1 MTGLLLQFWP
11 YIAGA
16 VAAVFA
22 GWKLRQAGINA
33 ERTRQALE
41 KLAVAEDRLAMDREA
56 TAIQRRV
63 SGLTDEEAKKEAMR
77 WSRP

>member
-1 MTGLLLQFWP
+1 MGFLLQFWP

-22 GWKLRQAGINA
+22 GWRLRQTGINA
-33 ERTRQALE
+33 ERARQAKE
-41 KLAVAEDRLAMDREA
+41 KLAAAEDRLAMDKEA
-56 TAIQRRV
+56 TAIERRV
-63 SGLTDEEAKKEAMR
+63 SGLTDEQAKKEAMK

>member
-1 MTGLLLQFWP
+1 MGLLLQFWP

-33 ERTRQALE
+33 ERAQQAKE
-41 KLAVAEDRLAMDREA
+41 KLAAAENRLAMDKEA